1 MESGFVSVVSLAAIT
16 STVGFYH
23 LFDLLVGEFME
34 IILKG
39 IGMDSRNESPFG
51 ISRDK
56 DFRPGLQVPFE
67 VMGKLPMV
75 RVAKGVNEAHQIE

>member
-1 MESGFVSVVSLAAIT
+1 MESGFVGVVSLAAIT

-23 LFDLLVGEFME
+23 PFDLLVGEFME

-39 IGMDSRNESPFG
+39 IGMDSHNESPFG

-56 DFRPGLQVPFE
+56 DLGPGF
-67 VMGKLPMV
+67 
-75 RVAKGVNEAHQIE
+75 